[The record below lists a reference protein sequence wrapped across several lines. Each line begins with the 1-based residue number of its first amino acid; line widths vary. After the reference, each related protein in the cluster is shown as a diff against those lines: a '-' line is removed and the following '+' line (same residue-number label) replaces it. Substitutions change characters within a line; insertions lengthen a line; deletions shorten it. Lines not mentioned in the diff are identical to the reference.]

1 MEDIKETN
9 ETEMNDVEAQ
19 NQTAS
24 EEDKGVVEEPSN
36 NNNMVDT
43 ITQNISLKL
52 DNIVLKVQEQLM
64 GIADEIHQRL
74 NNKETSENNSTN
86 QVKER
91 SIF

>member
-1 MEDIKETN
+1 MEEIKETN
-9 ETEMNDVEAQ
+9 ETEMNDVEGQ
-19 NQTAS
+19 NQGTN

-74 NNKETSENNSTN
+74 NSKEANIDNSNN

>member
-1 MEDIKETN
+1 MEEIKETN
-9 ETEMNDVEAQ
+9 ETEMNDAEAQ
-19 NQTAS
+19 NQGTN
-24 EEDKGVVEEPSN
+24 EEDKGVVEEPNN

-74 NNKETSENNSTN
+74 NKKEESGNNSN

>member
-1 MEDIKETN
+1 MEEIKETN

-19 NQTAS
+19 NQGAN
-24 EEDKGVVEEPSN
+24 EENQGVVEEPNN

-74 NNKETSENNSTN
+74 NKEANENNSTN

>member
-1 MEDIKETN
+1 MEEIKETN
-9 ETEMNDVEAQ
+9 ETEMNDVESQ
-19 NQTAS
+19 NQGAN

-74 NNKETSENNSTN
+74 NKKEESGNNSN

>member
-1 MEDIKETN
+1 MEEIKETN
-9 ETEMNDVEAQ
+9 ETEMNDVESQ
-19 NQTAS
+19 NQGAN

-74 NNKETSENNSTN
+74 NKNEESGNNSN

>member
-1 MEDIKETN
+1 MEEIKETN

-19 NQTAS
+19 NQGAN
-24 EEDKGVVEEPSN
+24 EEDKGVVGEPNN

-52 DNIVLKVQEQLM
+52 DNIVMKVQEQLM

-74 NNKETSENNSTN
+74 NNKEANENNSTN

>member
-19 NQTAS
+19 NQGAS
-24 EEDKGVVEEPSN
+24 EEDKGVVEEPNN

-74 NNKETSENNSTN
+74 NKENSANNSNKE
-86 QVKER
+86 VKER

>member
-1 MEDIKETN
+1 MEEIKETN

-19 NQTAS
+19 NQGAS

-74 NNKETSENNSTN
+74 NNKETNENNSTN

>member
-1 MEDIKETN
+1 MEEIKETN

-19 NQTAS
+19 NQGAI

-52 DNIVLKVQEQLM
+52 DNIVMKVQEQLM

-74 NNKETSENNSTN
+74 NKKEESGNNSN

>member
-1 MEDIKETN
+1 MEEIKETN
-9 ETEMNDVEAQ
+9 EAEMNDVEAQ
-19 NQTAS
+19 NQGAI

-52 DNIVLKVQEQLM
+52 DNIVMKVQEQLM

-74 NNKETSENNSTN
+74 NKKEESGNNSN

>member
-19 NQTAS
+19 NQGAS

-52 DNIVLKVQEQLM
+52 DNIVMKVQEQLM

-74 NNKETSENNSTN
+74 NKEANENNSTN

>member
-1 MEDIKETN
+1 MEEIKETN

-19 NQTAS
+19 NQGAN

-52 DNIVLKVQEQLM
+52 DNIVMKVQEQLM

-74 NNKETSENNSTN
+74 NNKEANTDNSNN

>member
-1 MEDIKETN
+1 MEEIKETN
-9 ETEMNDVEAQ
+9 ETEMNDVEGQ
-19 NQTAS
+19 NQGTN

-52 DNIVLKVQEQLM
+52 DNIVMKVQEQLM

-74 NNKETSENNSTN
+74 NKKEESGNNSN

>member
-19 NQTAS
+19 NQGAN
-24 EEDKGVVEEPSN
+24 EENQGVVEEPSN

-52 DNIVLKVQEQLM
+52 DNIVMKVQEQLM

-74 NNKETSENNSTN
+74 NNKEANSENSNN